1 MKNYVKDLRLERN
14 LTQQELA
21 DALNISRQMISYIEK
36 GIKRPN
42 IILALKI
49 GDFFEVPIEQIFELD
64 KAD

>member
-1 MKNYVKDLRLERN
+1 MKNNVKELRLARGM
-14 LTQQELA
+14 TQQELA
-21 DALNISRQMISYIEK
+21 NGLSVSRQMISYIEK

-49 GDFFEVPIEQIFELD
+49 GSFFGVPIEEIFELD